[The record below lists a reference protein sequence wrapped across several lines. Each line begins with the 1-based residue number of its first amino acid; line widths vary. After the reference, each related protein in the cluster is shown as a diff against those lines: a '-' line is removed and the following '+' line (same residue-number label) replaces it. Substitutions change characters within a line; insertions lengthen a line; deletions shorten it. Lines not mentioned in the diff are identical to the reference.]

1 MNHYLHHTRPR
12 SRNTGLTL
20 VESLV
25 AIVIM
30 ALGILGVMGIQ
41 MRTLVDTQTGI
52 HRAQAIRLIENLS
65 ERLQANPDGLGSLS
79 NYAANWVALPATIP
93 TASCPTGGC
102 NAVELA
108 AVDVYQFR
116 TAVRE
121 TLPLGQARVFLSE
134 ADTAAANRR
143 QLGIMVAWRENER
156 VREGDSA
163 ADTDA
168 YKAVFKPADTSSNA
182 ANNITCP
189 ADHTCHLQYIQP
201 NQRCVP
207 FALGALGAQIPLY
220 CPN

>member
-1 MNHYLHHTRPR
+1 MHIYSHTYRKK
-12 SRNTGLTL
+12 NQGLTL

-41 MRTLVDTQTGI
+41 MRTLVDTQTGVN
-52 HRAQAIRLIENLS
+52 RAQSIRLIESLS
-65 ERLQANPDGLGSLS
+65 EKLQANPDGLGSLPS
-79 NYAANWVALPATIP
+79 YAADWIPVPTAIP

-102 NAVELA
+102 NASQLA
-108 AVDVYQFR
+108 AVDIYQFR
-116 TAVRE
+116 MAVRE
-121 TLPLGQARVFLSE
+121 SLPLGQARVFLSE
-134 ADTAAANRR
+134 ADTLAANRR
-143 QLGIMVAWRENER
+143 QLGIIVAWRENER
-156 VREGDSA
+156 VREGDPA

-168 YKAVFKPADTSSNA
+168 YKAVFKPADTSANA

-189 ADHTCHLQYIQP
+189 DGFICHLQYVQP

-207 FALGALGAQIPLY
+207 FALGASGTQVPLY